1 MAGIG
6 FELQRLSRQGGL
18 IGQAAAT
25 GHAAFVTAG
34 PWLVTVLALGLVQRH
49 IVIVVS
55 AEDAY
60 LLQALVIYSF
70 CLTLLVTAP
79 IATAAIRASA
89 DDLYE
94 RRTGRIRG
102 NFMLAVALCCALA
115 LALALPLFSFGFGLA
130 GVDLVLATA
139 GAGATA
145 MVWPAIAFASMVR
158 AYFIISMSFV
168 VGLAVSVGL
177 TLALAVQGF
186 GAGVQAAGFGAG
198 LGLAAIALMAT
209 VLSTFPG
216 DMPSLGDPALRLLA
230 RSRRHLAMVC
240 GAAVAVAA
248 VWADS
253 WVVWAGPLG
262 KAANGG
268 LPTAPFYD
276 SAMFM
281 ARLSILPGLIS
292 FLLSVDT
299 EVHERTRSLMA
310 AVEDDGTLAHIRR
323 RLDDTGRAADS
334 TLMRLIVLQGV
345 CCAILVLL
353 APAFIA
359 PAGLRFEQIGVF
371 RLGILGALF
380 QAIFIAASTLVLHFG
395 RGRAYL
401 GLQALFLLLNLAG
414 TGASLAMPQHW
425 LGSGYLVAAALAA
438 IAALAVCRAV
448 LGSLDR
454 LIFHDALV
462 MRDAASPRR
471 RPGLFTSRPVSKE
484 TTP

>member
-6 FELQRLSRQGGL
+6 FELQRLSRRGGL

-34 PWLVTVLALGLVQRH
+34 PWLVTVLALGLVQRYV
-49 IVIVVS
+49 VIVVS
-55 AEDAY
+55 REEAY

-79 IATAAIRASA
+79 VTTAAIRVSA

-94 RRTGRIRG
+94 RQTGRIRG
-102 NFMLAVALCCALA
+102 NFMLAVALSCALV
-115 LALALPLFSFGFGLA
+115 LVLALPLFAFGFALA
-130 GVDLVLATA
+130 GADLLLASA
-139 GAGATA
+139 GAGAIA

-158 AYFIISMSFV
+158 AYVLISMSFV

-186 GAGVQAAGFGAG
+186 GAGAQAAGFGAG
-198 LGLAAIALMAT
+198 LGLAALALISA
-209 VLSTFPG
+209 VLATFPG
-216 DMPSLGDPALRLLA
+216 EMPSLRAPALRLVTHA
-230 RSRRHLAMVC
+230 RRYLAMVC

-248 VWADS
+248 LWADS

-292 FLLSVDT
+292 FLLCVDT
-299 EVHERTRSLMA
+299 EVHERTRALTA
-310 AVEDDGTLAHIRR
+310 AVEDNGTLKHIRR
-323 RLDDTGRAADS
+323 RLDDTRQAADS

-414 TGASLAMPQHW
+414 TAASLAMPAEW
-425 LGSGYLVAAALAA
+425 LGGGYFAAAAMAAVVALAA
-438 IAALAVCRAV
+438 CRAV

-462 MRDAASPRR
+462 IRD
-471 RPGLFTSRPVSKE
+471 LFPIRPVLKE
-484 TTP
+484 TKQ